1 MTIWW
6 RFFNHFNFRSWNG
19 YNDELVWAALWLH
32 KATGESD
39 YLTKAQDWFTEFEFE
54 GINEVFSWDDKVAG
68 AKILLAEATGSLNDI
83 SSVRTLCQT
92 YVDYPR
98 SPKGRTH
105 FMQWGSNRYAS
116 NGAFICLKVSFISR
130 FSFLFC
136 SKTMVL
142 NGSLILYSKAF
153 TFVKSVRTKKAFA
166 LHEFMNCDE
175 ENR

>member
-6 RFFNHFNFRSWNG
+6 RFFYHFNFRSWNG

-54 GINEVFSWDDKVAG
+54 VINEVFSWDDKVAG

-136 SKTMVL
+136 ARTMVL
-142 NGSLILYSKAF
+142 NGPLILYSKALC
-153 TFVKSVRTKKAFA
+153 KQ
-166 LHEFMNCDE
+166 L
-175 ENR
+175 

>member
-1 MTIWW
+1 MFRIISPDSVPSGRTCPANLGVRSCPVRKLICPV
-6 RFFNHFNFRSWNG
+6 RLSPNFNFRSWNG

-39 YLTKAQDWFTEFEFE
+39 YLTKAQNWFTEFEFE

-68 AKILLAEATGSLNDI
+68 AKILLAEATGSSNDI

-98 SPKGRTH
+98 SPQGRTH

-116 NGAFICLKVSFISR
+116 NGAFICLKVSL
-130 FSFLFC
+130 LF
-136 SKTMVL
+136 
-142 NGSLILYSKAF
+142 
-153 TFVKSVRTKKAFA
+153 
-166 LHEFMNCDE
+166 
-175 ENR
+175 